1 MQTLGRS
8 WLPLGSWTL
17 DWAPRLI
24 YLLLGVLDIV
34 CQAHQLTNKSL
45 FLFSPLFLSLKWD
58 LCPSLQSTLAFFPT
72 DLADLACCIILQRGL
87 LQNTQ
92 VLFLVLVYPPLCY
105 SLHKYLDTHSHQ
117 QNLPLIRGWFSICC
131 LTFHW
136 IFCCFPP
143 STKTSQ
149 LHRLKI
155 VLSCFLVALWLIL
168 QDSKVVWVAWKK
180 CLDHFPCYFR
190 RKFSFAF
197 TSFIVFTC
205 CFLITHLIF
214 MLTYNPLLTTVKEH
228 CDERNTNLWKH

>member
-1 MQTLGRS
+1 MRSLPFTSINSGFLPYWLGRFS
-8 WLPLGSWTL
+8 
-17 DWAPRLI
+17 
-24 YLLLGVLDIV
+24 LLHHI
-34 CQAHQLTNKSL
+34 ATRT
-45 FLFSPLFLSLKWD
+45 SPKHTSSIPSSCLS
-58 LCPSLQSTLAFFPT
+58 
-72 DLADLACCIILQRGL
+72 
-87 LQNTQ
+87 
-92 VLFLVLVYPPLCY
+92 PLCY

-117 QNLPLIRGWFSICC
+117 QNLPLIRWWFSICC

-143 STKTSQ
+143 ITKTSQ
-149 LHRLKI
+149 LHRFKI

-168 QDSKVVWVAWKK
+168 QDSKVFWVAWKK

-190 RKFSFAF
+190 RKSSFTF